1 MQRIWAPWR
10 MDYIQGLNEEH
21 AAAEAAKGC
30 IFCWKPREEPAQDAA
45 NLIVARREHCFVIM
59 NLYPYN
65 NSHLMVVPYRHTCD
79 FTSLDDAELLDCQRA
94 VKDAVRAMEQSL
106 QPQGWNIGL
115 NLGKAGGAGIDQHL
129 HWHVVPR
136 WVGDTNFFPVLGG
149 VKVISE
155 SMEASWQRMHE
166 AFSRL

>member
-10 MDYIQGLNEEH
+10 LDYIRGLDG
-21 AAAEAAKGC
+21 AEAAEDKGC
-30 IFCWKPREEPAQDAA
+30 IFCWKPREDPGQDEAT
-45 NLIVARREHCFVIM
+45 LIVARRQHCFVIM

-79 FTSLDDAELLDCQRA
+79 FTSLSDDELLDCQQA
-94 VKDAVRAMEQSL
+94 VRDAVRAMEQSL

-136 WVGDTNFFPVLGG
+136 WVGDTNFFPVLSD

-155 SMEASWQRMHE
+155 SMEDSWRRMRD
-166 AFSRL
+166 AFARL